1 MNTFLRILLLL
12 CVGGFC
18 WRTALAA
25 KPLGGLGFVE
35 VDVPQTDRTPPF
47 DRKRMLKVPEGAKI
61 TVLTRVEKARFLAI
75 DPQGQLLVS
84 QPSSG
89 KILLVKQTGLSET
102 RVTELI
108 S

>member
-18 WRTALAA
+18 WRTALSA

-35 VDVPQTDRTPPF
+35 VEVPQTYRTPPF

-61 TVLTRVEKARFLAI
+61 SVLTRVEKARFLAI
-75 DPQGQLLVS
+75 DPQGKLLVS

-89 KILLVKQTGLSET
+89 KILLVKATSAL
-102 RVTELI
+102 
-108 S
+108 